1 MKNILL
7 DNSFIAKYSKRM
19 EDNTLND
26 IVDAIVSWSTQILDA
41 ESKLKHSQDLRQD
54 IVDSVQRQLLDGL
67 ISEQDSK
74 ELVYVADLWANL
86 YKAFLCKDIG
96 ADFADRD
103 VLTFLLELFK
113 LRQIKEHFF
122 IQIALQLC
130 RTDTNGNA

>member
-1 MKNILL
+1 
-7 DNSFIAKYSKRM
+7 M

-74 ELVYVADLWANL
+74 ELVYVADLWANP
-86 YKAFLCKDIG
+86 
-96 ADFADRD
+96 
-103 VLTFLLELFK
+103 V
-113 LRQIKEHFF
+113 
-122 IQIALQLC
+122 
-130 RTDTNGNA
+130 

>member
-1 MKNILL
+1 M
-7 DNSFIAKYSKRM
+7 RM
-19 EDNTLND
+19 EDTTLND
-26 IVDAIVSWSTQILDA
+26 IVGAITSWSTQILDA

-54 IVDSVQRQLLDGL
+54 IVGSLRRQLLDGL

-74 ELVYVADLWANL
+74 ELVYVADLWENL
-86 YKAFLCKDIG
+86 YKAFLCKSVG
-96 ADFADRD
+96 ADFADWN

-113 LRQIKEHFF
+113 LKQINEHFF